1 MIKLT
6 VKRFKMKKII
16 SKNDFEI
23 AEKQMNDLLNKA
35 TIKGGFDFL
44 TESET
49 IALEQ
54 FTQIVKQYEDAN
66 FIIETPQTVQE
77 LIAFKMFEKNLKQ
90 KEIAKL
96 LDTTDTKLSE
106 IMHHKRKP
114 SISFLKAL
122 NQVLEIDGNLLLR
135 IV

>member
-1 MIKLT
+1 
-6 VKRFKMKKII
+6 MKKIL
-16 SKNDFEI
+16 SKKDFET
-23 AEKQMNDLLNKA
+23 AEKKMNELLNSA
-35 TIKGGFDFL
+35 TQKGGFEFL
-44 TESET
+44 TTKET
-49 IALEQ
+49 EELEE
-54 FTQIVKQYEDAN
+54 FTQTVKQYEDAN

-90 KEIAKL
+90 KDIAKM

-114 SISFLKAL
+114 SVSFLKAL
-122 NQVLEIDGNLLLR
+122 NQVLGIDGNLLLR

>member
-1 MIKLT
+1 
-6 VKRFKMKKII
+6 MKKIL
-16 SKNDFEI
+16 SKNDFEL
-23 AEKQMNDLLNKA
+23 AEKQMNDLLNTA
-35 TIKGGFDFL
+35 TIKGGFDLL
-44 TESET
+44 TRSET
-49 IALEQ
+49 ADLERV
-54 FTQIVKQYEDAN
+54 TQIVKQYEEAN

-77 LIAFKMFEKNLKQ
+77 LIAFKMFEKKLKQ

-122 NQVLEIDGNLLLR
+122 HQVLGIDGNLLLR

>member
-1 MIKLT
+1 MQ
-6 VKRFKMKKII
+6 KIL
-16 SKNDFEI
+16 SKNDFEL
-23 AEKQMNDLLNKA
+23 AEKQMNDLLATA

-49 IALEQ
+49 EALDRL
-54 FTQIVKQYEDAN
+54 TKVVKRYEDAH

-77 LIAFKMFEKNLKQ
+77 LIAMKMFEKNLKQ

>member
-1 MIKLT
+1 
-6 VKRFKMKKII
+6 MKKIL
-16 SKNDFEI
+16 SKNDFET
-23 AEKQMNDLLNKA
+23 AEKKMNELLNSA
-35 TIKGGFDFL
+35 TQKGGFDFL
-44 TESET
+44 TAKET
-49 IALEQ
+49 KELDE

-90 KEIAKL
+90 KDIAKM

-106 IMHHKRKP
+106 IMHNKRKP

-122 NQVLEIDGNLLLR
+122 NQVLGIDGNLLLR

>member
-1 MIKLT
+1 
-6 VKRFKMKKII
+6 MKKIL
-16 SKNDFEI
+16 SKKDFEI
-23 AEKQMNDLLNKA
+23 AEKQMNDLLNTA

-54 FTQIVKQYEDAN
+54 FTQIVKQYEDAH

-106 IMHHKRKP
+106 IMNNKRKP

-122 NQVLEIDGNLLLR
+122 NQVLGIDGNLLLR

>member
-1 MIKLT
+1 
-6 VKRFKMKKII
+6 MKKIL

-23 AEKQMNDLLNKA
+23 AEKRMNEILNSA
-35 TIKGGFDFL
+35 TQKGGFDFL
-44 TESET
+44 TTKET
-49 IALEQ
+49 EELEE
-54 FTQIVKQYEDAN
+54 FTQIVKRYEDAN
-66 FIIETPQTVQE
+66 FIIETPQTVPE

-90 KEIAKL
+90 KDIAKM

-106 IMHHKRKP
+106 IMHNKRKP

-122 NQVLEIDGNLLLR
+122 NQVLGIDGNLLLR

>member
-1 MIKLT
+1 
-6 VKRFKMKKII
+6 MKKIL
-16 SKNDFEI
+16 SKNDFET
-23 AEKQMNDLLNKA
+23 AEKKMNNLLNSA
-35 TIKGGFDFL
+35 TQRGGFDFL
-44 TESET
+44 TEKET
-49 IALEQ
+49 EELDE

-66 FIIETPQTVQE
+66 FMIETPQTVQE

-90 KEIAKL
+90 KDIAKM

-106 IMHHKRKP
+106 IMHNKRKP

-122 NQVLEIDGNLLLR
+122 NQVLGIDGNLLLR

>member
-1 MIKLT
+1 MQ
-6 VKRFKMKKII
+6 KIL
-16 SKNDFEI
+16 SKNDFEL
-23 AEKQMNDLLNKA
+23 AEKQMNDLLATA

-44 TESET
+44 TERET
-49 IALEQ
+49 AALDQ
-54 FTQIVKQYEDAN
+54 FTQVVKRYEEAH

-77 LIAFKMFEKNLKQ
+77 LIALKMFEKNLKQ

>member
-1 MIKLT
+1 
-6 VKRFKMKKII
+6 MKKIL
-16 SKNDFEI
+16 SKNDFDL
-23 AEKQMNDLLNKA
+23 AEKQMNDLLNTA

-44 TESET
+44 TQSET
-49 IALEQ
+49 AALERL
-54 FTQIVKQYEDAN
+54 TQIVKQYEDAH
-66 FIIETPQTVQE
+66 FIVETPQTVSE

-106 IMHHKRKP
+106 IMHNKRKP

-122 NQVLEIDGNLLLR
+122 NQVFGIDGNLLLR

>member
-1 MIKLT
+1 
-6 VKRFKMKKII
+6 MKKIL
-16 SKNDFEI
+16 SKNDFET
-23 AEKQMNDLLNKA
+23 AEKKMNDLLNSA
-35 TIKGGFDFL
+35 TQKGGFDFL
-44 TESET
+44 TEKET
-49 IALEQ
+49 EELDE

-66 FIIETPQTVQE
+66 FMIETPQTVQE

-90 KEIAKL
+90 KDIAKM

-106 IMHHKRKP
+106 IMHNKRKP

-122 NQVLEIDGNLLLR
+122 NQVLGIDGNLLLR

>member
-1 MIKLT
+1 
-6 VKRFKMKKII
+6 MKKIL
-16 SKNDFEI
+16 SKNDFET
-23 AEKQMNDLLNKA
+23 AEKKMNELLNSA
-35 TIKGGFDFL
+35 TQKGGFDFL
-44 TESET
+44 TTKET
-49 IALEQ
+49 EELEE

-66 FIIETPQTVQE
+66 FKIETPQTVQE

-90 KEIAKL
+90 KDIAKM

-106 IMHHKRKP
+106 IMHNKRKP

-122 NQVLEIDGNLLLR
+122 NQVLGIDGNLLLQ

>member
-1 MIKLT
+1 MQ
-6 VKRFKMKKII
+6 KIL
-16 SKNDFEI
+16 SKNDFEL
-23 AEKQMNDLLNKA
+23 AEKQMNDLLTTA

-49 IALEQ
+49 EALDRL
-54 FTQIVKQYEDAN
+54 TQIVKRYEDAH

-77 LIAFKMFEKNLKQ
+77 LIAMKMFEKNLKQ
-90 KEIAKL
+90 KEIAKM

>member
-1 MIKLT
+1 MQ
-6 VKRFKMKKII
+6 KIL
-16 SKNDFEI
+16 SKNDFEL
-23 AEKQMNDLLNKA
+23 AEKQMNDLLATA

-49 IALEQ
+49 EALDRL
-54 FTQIVKQYEDAN
+54 TQVVKRYEDAN

-77 LIAFKMFEKNLKQ
+77 LIAMKMFEKNLKQ
-90 KEIAKL
+90 KEIAKM

>member
-1 MIKLT
+1 MQ
-6 VKRFKMKKII
+6 KIL
-16 SKNDFEI
+16 SKNDFEL
-23 AEKQMNDLLNKA
+23 AEKQMNDLLITA

-49 IALEQ
+49 EALDRL
-54 FTQIVKQYEDAN
+54 TQVVKRYEDAN

-77 LIAFKMFEKNLKQ
+77 LIAMKMFEKNLKQ

>member
-1 MIKLT
+1 MQ
-6 VKRFKMKKII
+6 KIL
-16 SKNDFEI
+16 SKNDFDL
-23 AEKQMNDLLNKA
+23 AEKQMNDLLTTA

-49 IALEQ
+49 EALDQ
-54 FTQIVKQYEDAN
+54 FTQVVKRYEDAH

-77 LIAFKMFEKNLKQ
+77 LIAMKMFEKNLKQ
-90 KEIAKL
+90 KEIAKM

>member
-1 MIKLT
+1 
-6 VKRFKMKKII
+6 MKKIL
-16 SKNDFEI
+16 SKNDFET
-23 AEKQMNDLLNKA
+23 AEKKINELLNSA
-35 TIKGGFDFL
+35 TQKGGFDFL
-44 TESET
+44 TTKET
-49 IALEQ
+49 EELEE

-66 FIIETPQTVQE
+66 FKIETPQTVQE

-90 KEIAKL
+90 KDIAKM

-106 IMHHKRKP
+106 IMHNKRKP

-122 NQVLEIDGNLLLR
+122 NQVLGIDGNLLLQ

>member
-1 MIKLT
+1 MQ
-6 VKRFKMKKII
+6 KIL
-16 SKNDFEI
+16 SKNDFEL
-23 AEKQMNDLLNKA
+23 AEKQMNDLLATA

-49 IALEQ
+49 EALDRL
-54 FTQIVKQYEDAN
+54 TQVVKRYEDAH

-77 LIAFKMFEKNLKQ
+77 LIALKMFEKNLKQ

>member
-1 MIKLT
+1 
-6 VKRFKMKKII
+6 MKKIL
-16 SKNDFEI
+16 SKNDFEL
-23 AEKQMNDLLNKA
+23 AEKQMNDLLNIA

-49 IALEQ
+49 SDLERV
-54 FTQIVKQYEDAN
+54 TQIVKQYEEAN

-96 LDTTDTKLSE
+96 LDITDTKLSE

-122 NQVLEIDGNLLLR
+122 HQVLEIDGNLLLR

>member
-1 MIKLT
+1 
-6 VKRFKMKKII
+6 
-16 SKNDFEI
+16 
-23 AEKQMNDLLNKA
+23 MNNLLNSA
-35 TIKGGFDFL
+35 TQRGGFDFL
-44 TESET
+44 TEKET
-49 IALEQ
+49 EELDE

-66 FIIETPQTVQE
+66 FMIETPQTVQE

-90 KEIAKL
+90 KDIAKM

-106 IMHHKRKP
+106 IMHNKRKP

-122 NQVLEIDGNLLLR
+122 NQVLGIDGNLLLR